1 MATLRNKRKL
11 VAVSRETP
19 ESTRSGKAPSVLDPE
34 LTQEYI
40 SQVSEEIEGRV
51 TKKLSKEFSRTESR
65 ILGALS
71 KLDEFLLNPQVRT
84 CSVVAP
90 GTSRSNNL
98 ENQGTNEDRPSDDP
112 GPEVEFASP
121 ISGAETNPHMV
132 TGATERTRH
141 NPHMVTEVTRECR
154 HHPHMAMETQ
164 EEIPYC
170 STSTSSGKQKKAR
183 STSQPQFRSENT
195 PATLEADQ
203 ILLALQQ
210 LATNSNSANFNN
222 NISRISK
229 LPKSL
234 TTTMPTFDGKS
245 EKFELFEDLFQT
257 SLKIHNQL
265 TEEDKINYFH
275 SLMRGDA
282 LQTFKNITSP
292 NRENLVEILTVF
304 RRKYVKPQS
313 MATAK
318 HKFQR
323 LVFNPTN
330 QKLIDFLDELQKL
343 AKDAFGVAA
352 QAIIEQFIYAK
363 MPPHLKKSINQAH
376 LENGTYEQIVSHL
389 ERELELNGLEAPDEM
404 QINTVMQQGTQQN
417 SEKPKPTCHHC
428 KKPGHYRNQC
438 RQLKREKDQAQNN
451 TDSAATNKNNNGS
464 AQTNS
469 NPNHKV
475 PVANKA
481 NNANNQRDRRSRPVF
496 PPCETCGRTNHST
509 EKCYLGANAANRPP
523 PRNRRPEGQNQAQQ
537 RNTQNNSDGNVQA
550 AAQPLN

>member
-1 MATLRNKRKL
+1 MT
-11 VAVSRETP
+11 
-19 ESTRSGKAPSVLDPE
+19 
-34 LTQEYI
+34 
-40 SQVSEEIEGRV
+40 
-51 TKKLSKEFSRTESR
+51 
-65 ILGALS
+65 
-71 KLDEFLLNPQVRT
+71 
-84 CSVVAP
+84 
-90 GTSRSNNL
+90 
-98 ENQGTNEDRPSDDP
+98 
-112 GPEVEFASP
+112 
-121 ISGAETNPHMV
+121 
-132 TGATERTRH
+132 ATE
-141 NPHMVTEVTRECR
+141 
-154 HHPHMAMETQ
+154 
-164 EEIPYC
+164 EEIPYR
-170 STSTSSGKQKKAR
+170 SPRTSSGKQKKAR

-195 PATLEADQ
+195 QATIEADQ

-292 NRENLVEILTVF
+292 NRENLAEILTVF
-304 RRKYVKPQS
+304 RRKNVKPQS
-313 MATAK
+313 IATAK

-323 LVFNPTN
+323 LVFNPAN

-404 QINTVMQQGTQQN
+404 PINTVTQQAPQQN
-417 SEKPKPTCHHC
+417 SIKPRPTCRHC
-428 KKPGHYRNQC
+428 KKPGHYQNQC
-438 RQLKREKDQAQNN
+438 RQLKREKHQTRKN
-451 TDSAATNKNNNGS
+451 TNSANKNNGS

-469 NPNHKV
+469 NPNNNKV
-475 PVANKA
+475 G
-481 NNANNQRDRRSRPVF
+481 NNTKGSNTNNQRDRKSRPVF

-509 EKCYLGANAANRPP
+509 EKCFLGANAANRPP
-523 PRNRRPEGQNQAQQ
+523 PRNRRPEGQNQSQQNNAQI
-537 RNTQNNSDGNVQA
+537 NSDGNVQA
-550 AAQPLN
+550 AAQALN

>member
-1 MATLRNKRKL
+1 M
-11 VAVSRETP
+11 
-19 ESTRSGKAPSVLDPE
+19 
-34 LTQEYI
+34 
-40 SQVSEEIEGRV
+40 
-51 TKKLSKEFSRTESR
+51 
-65 ILGALS
+65 
-71 KLDEFLLNPQVRT
+71 
-84 CSVVAP
+84 VAP
-90 GTSRSNNL
+90 GTSRSSNL
-98 ENQGTNEDRPSDDP
+98 GNQGTNEDRPSDDP
-112 GPEVEFASP
+112 GPEVEFSSP
-121 ISGAETNPHMV
+121 ISGTETDPHMV
-132 TGATERTRH
+132 TGA
-141 NPHMVTEVTRECR
+141 PREMR
-154 HHPHMAMETQ
+154 QHPHMTMEIQ

-210 LATNSNSANFNN
+210 LATNSNTANFNN

-245 EKFELFEDLFQT
+245 EKFELFEALFQT
-257 SLKIHNQL
+257 SLKILNQL

-292 NRENLVEILTVF
+292 NRENLLEILTVF
-304 RRKYVKPQS
+304 RRKFVKPQS

-323 LVFNPTN
+323 LVFNPAN

-363 MPPHLKKSINQAH
+363 MPPHLKKSINQEH
-376 LENGTYEQIVSHL
+376 LENGTYKQIVSHL
-389 ERELELNGLEAPDEM
+389 ERELELNGLEAPDEI
-404 QINTVMQQGTQQN
+404 QLNTVIQQDTQQN
-417 SEKPKPTCHHC
+417 SGKPKPTCHHC

-438 RQLKREKDQAQNN
+438 RQLKREKDQTRNN
-451 TDSAATNKNNNGS
+451 TKSATNNNGS

-469 NPNHKV
+469 NPNNNKV
-475 PVANKA
+475 TDNAKG
-481 NNANNQRDRRSRPVF
+481 NNTNNQRDRKPRPVF

-509 EKCYLGANAANRPP
+509 ERCYLGANAANRPP
-523 PRNRRPEGQNQAQQ
+523 PRNRRTEGQNQAQQ

-550 AAQPLN
+550 APQPLN